1 MGKLLLQ
8 QAFAEGLLLPIPL
21 GRSSSRF
28 LLLLLLLLLVS
39 PPAVGCR
46 NCRKYPPTHTPTPT
60 HTPHTP
66 ENRFHLFS
74 PELKRL
80 QLCVFCLLPGI
91 PPFSFRNAFLFIH
104 LHFCPVLFKEKAVCT
119 CQEQWLTLAYCMHV
133 GDFLFASIILNLVIH
148 SALTIMELTHLLFRT
163 FHVTQTAYCDIKLI
177 NVPPKH
183 YELITFI

>member
-21 GRSSSRF
+21 GCSSSRF
-28 LLLLLLLLLVS
+28 LLLFLLLVS
-39 PPAVGCR
+39 PPAVGCHK
-46 NCRKYPPTHTPTPT
+46 CRKYPLPTHPPTL
-60 HTPHTP
+60 TP

-74 PELKRL
+74 PELERL
-80 QLCVFCLLPGI
+80 QLCVLCLLPGI
-91 PPFSFRNAFLFIH
+91 PPFSVRNAFLFIH
-104 LHFCPVLFKEKAVCT
+104 LHFCPVLFKEKAMCT

-133 GDFLFASIILNLVIH
+133 GDFLFASIILNLVIY

-183 YELITFI
+183 YEVITFI

>member
-1 MGKLLLQ
+1 MQK
-8 QAFAEGLLLPIPL
+8 IP
-21 GRSSSRF
+21 
-28 LLLLLLLLLVS
+28 
-39 PPAVGCR
+39 PH
-46 NCRKYPPTHTPTPT
+46 THTHT
-60 HTPHTP
+60 HPHPHTP